1 MHKIVISG
9 YYGFNN
15 IGDESI
21 LTSIVDN
28 LKERIADIEITV
40 LSVNPQSTAERHK
53 VRAIDRKNIVQI
65 YRAIKK
71 CDVLISGGGSL
82 LQDVTSR
89 RSISYYLVIMLMAIL
104 LGKKVMV
111 YSQGIGP
118 INRHINRHF
127 VQWVLNKVDC
137 ITVRDEKSHKLLQ
150 DIGVNRPPMY
160 VTADPVMSLKKGDI
174 EIGKRRLIREGMQ
187 NGDRKPL
194 IGFAIR
200 GWQRNERLKENI
212 AKTADK
218 LIENFGVEV
227 VFIPF
232 HFGEDIQMMEDI
244 EDAMEH
250 EGIFVKNKYDIY
262 EMLGIVGNLDLL
274 IGVRL
279 HSLIFAAI
287 MNIPMIGISY
297 DPKIDSFM
305 ESLGLSTLCSV
316 DQLAYEDLLME
327 IENKRNQSTQDKEK
341 LFYSVEKI
349 QKKLEINEKL
359 LKDLLK
365 QGAC

>member
-1 MHKIVISG
+1 MHKIIISG

-28 LKERIADIEITV
+28 LKERIEDIEITV
-40 LSVNPQSTAERHK
+40 LSVNPQSTSERHK
-53 VRAIDRKNIVQI
+53 VHAIDRKNMKQV
-65 YRAIKK
+65 YHAIKK

-89 RSISYYLVIMLMAIL
+89 RSISYYLVIMLIAIL
-104 LGKKVMV
+104 LRKKVMI

-118 INRHINRHF
+118 INRHMNKYF

-150 DIGVNRPPMY
+150 DIGVHKPPIY
-160 VTADPVMSLKKGDI
+160 VTADPVMSLKKGNI
-174 EIGKRRLIREGMQ
+174 EIGKKRLLKEGMQ
-187 NGDRKPL
+187 NKKEKPL

-200 GWQRNERLKENI
+200 GWQKNEKLKENI

-218 LIENFGVEV
+218 LIENYGAQVA
-227 VFIPF
+227 FIPF
-232 HFGEDIQMMEDI
+232 HFGEDMKMMEDI
-244 EDAMEH
+244 EETMMHKA
-250 EGIFVKNKYDIY
+250 IFIKNKYDIY

-287 MNIPMIGISY
+287 MNIPMIAISY

-316 DQLAYEDLLME
+316 DELAYEDLLLA
-327 IENKRNQSTQDKEK
+327 IENKRNQSLQDKEV
-341 LFYSVEKI
+341 LRYSVEKI

-359 LKDLLK
+359 LKDLLR